1 MAYETLQITHGCA
14 LFRLYELHS
23 VAMNIAHLVIPLL
36 LPGFHAYPW
45 QTARKPPG
53 QPNESA
59 VGESK
64 RVLPGFQLPGVS
76 CLGKGTQH
84 MVLFGEAESKHR
96 PESLQGGGFV
106 FVPGSSL
113 DHVYSNHNHDVR
125 LLSHAERLPGWPK
138 AYAIRTDPPSE
149 AFP

>member
-1 MAYETLQITHGCA
+1 
-14 LFRLYELHS
+14 
-23 VAMNIAHLVIPLL
+23 MNIAHLVIPLL

-96 PESLQGGGFV
+96 PESLQGGV
-106 FVPGSSL
+106 LSL
-113 DHVYSNHNHDVR
+113 FQGPASTMSAQTIIMMLDYYPMPNASQGGPKR
-125 LLSHAERLPGWPK
+125 TPSGRTPRRKPSHRQE
-138 AYAIRTDPPSE
+138 
-149 AFP
+149 